1 MNLLN
6 RYLQEVS
13 RHLPKAKRE
22 DIVAELRANISSHIE
37 DREEELGRPLTEK
50 ELLAM
55 LQHHGNPM
63 IVAGRYRPHNLGL
76 AFGIQLIGPE
86 LFPFYRMIL
95 LLNFCITL
103 VILAVVLPIVVREL
117 HTAVTLGRLLTPF
130 AAQFAAV
137 TLIFIALEHG
147 KDHVLNRW
155 DPGKLPPLKAMPED
169 GPTSRNIFNFIA
181 AAVGTVWLA
190 LTPRWP
196 YLLLGP
202 AALYLPALQMT
213 PMPEWIS
220 IYWELIALLCIQLVP
235 QFVTLVRLAPSRP
248 ARIADLILKCWGLK
262 IGVILLLKYPNY
274 VRSPYPEIADWTN
287 LSFLICVIVAVGIN
301 LFGIVRQL
309 LRLRPQARAVH
320 YARRFRY

>member
-22 DIVAELRANISSHIE
+22 DIIAELRVNISSQME
-37 DREEELGRPLTEK
+37 DREQELGRPLTEK
-50 ELLAM
+50 EMLEM

-95 LLNFCITL
+95 LLNLCITL
-103 VILAVVLPIVVREL
+103 VILAVLLPIVAREL
-117 HTAVTLGRLLTPF
+117 HLAITLSRLLTPLV
-130 AAQFAAV
+130 AQFGAV
-137 TLIFIALEHG
+137 TVIFIALERG

-155 DPGKLPPLKAMPED
+155 DPGKLPPLKTTPED
-169 GPTSRNIFNFIA
+169 GPTARNIFNFLA
-181 AAVGTVWLA
+181 SAVGTVWLA

-202 AALYLPALQMT
+202 GALYLQAMPVKQ
-213 PMPEWIS
+213 MPEWAA
-220 IYWELIALLCIQLVP
+220 IYWEIVALLCLQLVF
-235 QFVTLVRLAPSRP
+235 QLLTLFRLLPGSR
-248 ARIADLILKCWGLK
+248 ARLVDLVLKCWGLK
-262 IGVILLLKYPNY
+262 IGVVLLFKYPNY
-274 VRSPYPEIADWTN
+274 VSTPYPEINEWAN
-287 LSFLICVIVAVGIN
+287 LTFLICVIAAMAIT
-301 LFGIVRQL
+301 LFGAVRQL
-309 LRLRPQARAVH
+309 LRLRPQAAAVN
-320 YARRFRY
+320 YAR